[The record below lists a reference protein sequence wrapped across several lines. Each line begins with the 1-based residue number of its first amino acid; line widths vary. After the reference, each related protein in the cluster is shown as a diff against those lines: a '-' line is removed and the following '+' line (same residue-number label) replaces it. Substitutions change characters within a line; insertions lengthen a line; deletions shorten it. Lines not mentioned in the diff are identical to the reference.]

1 MRIIYWMYDISW
13 RCQDVF
19 KRGNWIHPLS
29 LINLFFIRIRI
40 ILFLESLHISQAI
53 KTLYIRNVNWNM
65 KNAEDILSYKLFNVL
80 NDLISRLF
88 SCTAF
93 SYYIEKACDICTF
106 CSETGHLYMILSCYY
121 NVNES
126 FLSTRKHHRMKK
138 HSAKQVSVVIIL
150 Y

>member
-1 MRIIYWMYDISW
+1 
-13 RCQDVF
+13 
-19 KRGNWIHPLS
+19 
-29 LINLFFIRIRI
+29 
-40 ILFLESLHISQAI
+40 
-53 KTLYIRNVNWNM
+53 M
-65 KNAEDILSYKLFNVL
+65 KNEENILSNKLFNVL
-80 NDLISRLF
+80 NDRISRIF
-88 SCTAF
+88 SCTTF

-138 HSAKQVSVVIIL
+138 PFAKQVSAVIIL

>member
-1 MRIIYWMYDISW
+1 MYDISW

-29 LINLFFIRIRI
+29 LINLFF
-40 ILFLESLHISQAI
+40 LFVLKSS
-53 KTLYIRNVNWNM
+53 YIWNHCKSFNVNWIM
-65 KNAEDILSYKLFNVL
+65 KNAENILSYKLFNVL
-80 NDLISRLF
+80 NDLISGFF

-106 CSETGHLYMILSCYY
+106 CSETGHLYMILSCCY

-138 HSAKQVSVVIIL
+138 PSAKQVSAVIIL